1 MRDDE
6 APGPMTP
13 PSAPKAPGRLGRA
26 GTSSLGVGAP
36 EPRRARA
43 GRTADENQLEI
54 ELENFP
60 NEVRPMQA
68 ASAQAP
74 FSSAEYLFEVKWDGL
89 RCVLFRDADGTV
101 RLQDRGLSD
110 ITADVPE
117 VVAAAK
123 RVPPGSVIDGELVA
137 TDVEGRPD
145 YHRLRQRLAGG
156 AAFRNEIPTAY
167 LAFDALYLEG
177 RPLVRQPVLRRR
189 ARLAK
194 SVEAGGHIFVP
205 DHIEEDGVE
214 LFEACLERGL
224 EGVVAKHKLSPY
236 VPGQRSPFWLK
247 VKAVKSDDFVVI
259 GWTGDTPFNALVV
272 GYHEDGRLLPCGTVG
287 GGYDDDAM
295 RNLCERLV
303 ELSTAESPLDP
314 APIML
319 RPVHWV
325 KPELVVSIR
334 YSEWS
339 PDGTLRFPIF
349 NGLRPEVHPAEAVRH
364 RPRVV
369 IAGHVLPGSAA
380 YDLTRFPF

>member
-1 MRDDE
+1 MQP
-6 APGPMTP
+6 A
-13 PSAPKAPGRLGRA
+13 GRA
-26 GTSSLGVGAP
+26 QGAP
-36 EPRRARA
+36 PN
-43 GRTADENQLEI
+43 TSDQLQI
-54 ELENFP
+54 ELESFP
-60 NEVRPMQA
+60 DELRPMQA
-68 ASAQAP
+68 ASAEAP
-74 FSSAEYLFEVKWDGL
+74 FSSPEYLFEVKWDGL
-89 RCVLFRDADGTV
+89 RCILFRDADGQV
-101 RLQDRGLSD
+101 RLKDRGLND
-110 ITADVPE
+110 LTVDLPE
-117 VVAAAK
+117 VAAAAK

-137 TDVEGRPD
+137 TDTDGRPD
-145 YHRLRQRLAGG
+145 YPRLRKRLRGG
-156 AAFRNEIPTAY
+156 TRMRDEIPTAY

-177 RPLVRQPVLRRR
+177 RPLLRQPVARRR

-194 SVEAGGHIFVP
+194 AVEAGGHLFVP

-224 EGVVAKHKLSPY
+224 EGVVAKHRQSPY

-259 GWTGDTPFNALVV
+259 GWLGDKVDDRPFDALVV

-287 GGYDDDAM
+287 GGYDDDATAAI
-295 RNLCERLV
+295 RDRLV
-303 ELSTAESPLDP
+303 ELATQDSPLDP
-314 APIML
+314 PPIMM

-325 KPELVVSIR
+325 EPDLVVSIR

-349 NGLRPEVHPAEAVRH
+349 NGLRPEVDPTEAVRH

-369 IAGHVLPGSAA
+369 ISGHVQPGSAA

>member
-1 MRDDE
+1 
-6 APGPMTP
+6 
-13 PSAPKAPGRLGRA
+13 
-26 GTSSLGVGAP
+26 
-36 EPRRARA
+36 
-43 GRTADENQLEI
+43 
-54 ELENFP
+54 
-60 NEVRPMQA
+60 MQA
-68 ASAQAP
+68 ASAEAP
-74 FSSAEYLFEVKWDGL
+74 FSSNEYLFEVKWDGL
-89 RCVLFRDADGTV
+89 RCVLFRDEGGEV
-101 RLQDRGLSD
+101 RLKDRGMND

-117 VVAAAK
+117 VVKAAR

-145 YHRLRQRLAGG
+145 YTRLRQRLSGG
-156 AAFRNEIPTAY
+156 ARMQDEIPTAY

-177 RPLVRQPVLRRR
+177 RPLLRQPVLRRR
-189 ARLAK
+189 ARLAR

-224 EGVVAKHKLSPY
+224 EGVVAKHVQSPY

-259 GWTGDTPFNALVV
+259 GWTGVRPFDALVV
-272 GYHEDGRLLPCGTVG
+272 GFYEEGRLLPCGTVG
-287 GGYDDDAM
+287 GGYDDDAT
-295 RNLCERLV
+295 RVLGERVV
-303 ELSTAESPLDP
+303 ELATEKSPLEP
-314 APIML
+314 APIMM
-319 RPVHWV
+319 RPVNWV
-325 KPELVVSIR
+325 RPELVVSIR

-369 IAGHVLPGSAA
+369 ITGHVRPGSAA
-380 YDLTRFPF
+380 YGLTRFPF